1 MFSRRHP
8 FLFFLLCSASLF
20 SLVILFFIV
29 VMAMAIRHAGLGEL
43 VEGHG
48 ERVGVVEVF
57 GVIYESDT
65 LLHQIKRFR
74 EDDTIKAIVLRI
86 NSPGGSVGP
95 SQEIYQEII
104 KTTET
109 KPVVASMG
117 AVAASGGYYV
127 AAGADEIFA
136 NPGTITGSIGVIM
149 QYTNFKDLLRKIGL
163 TPVVIKS
170 GEYKDLGSP
179 VREMSDAEKKL
190 LQAFS
195 DQIHQQFISAVA
207 KGRKLEITAVEA
219 IADGRIM
226 SGEAAKTAGLI
237 DKLGNLEDA
246 VDAAGKLA
254 GVKGKVIKVYPIEKR
269 HSIFKYLSGESTKA
283 LLNRVLNSEL
293 FAGYL
298 FTPGN

>member
-20 SLVILFFIV
+20 TLVILFFIIM
-29 VMAMAIRHAGLGEL
+29 MAMAVRNSGYGGF
-43 VEGHG
+43 VDGHG

-65 LLHQIKRFR
+65 ILHQIKRFR

-104 KTTET
+104 KTTDT

-127 AAGADEIFA
+127 AAGADEIYA

-149 QYTNFKDLLRKIGL
+149 QYTNFKDLLSKIGL

-170 GEYKDLGSP
+170 GEYKDIGSP
-179 VREMSDAEKKL
+179 VREMTEAEEKL

-195 DQIHQQFISAVA
+195 DQIHHQFISAVA
-207 KGRKLEITAVEA
+207 EGRKLEKTAVEA

-226 SGEAAKTAGLI
+226 SGEAAKAAGLV

-246 VDAAGKLA
+246 VAAAGKLA
-254 GVKGKVIKVYPIEKR
+254 GIEGNTVKVYPIEKR
-269 HSIFKYLSGESTKA
+269 HSIFKYLTGGSPRE
-283 LLNRVLNSEL
+283 LMNRMLHSEL

-298 FTPGN
+298 YSPGK